1 MIKKL
6 AVYHQ
11 FQINRPKYAFK
22 INPPNFTEILAVSLL
37 FLVSFEKKKEKLCKC
52 NSRCRVWFYDNE
64 NGDRRNDAC
73 PKRISGST

>member
-22 INPPNFTEILAVSLL
+22 INPPNFTSSVASFSRFIRKEERKTLQVQ
-37 FLVSFEKKKEKLCKC
+37 FEMQGLVL
-52 NSRCRVWFYDNE
+52 R
-64 NGDRRNDAC
+64 
-73 PKRISGST
+73 